1 MSDIKNIFPEEIELS
16 EIVVNKTNQAFEMIK
31 KEDAD
36 YMKKANIKGRKSLK
50 TQAAVIVGVC
60 ILAASSISAAA
71 AIHHYWGRGMN
82 GNLQASDTQ
91 QHLLTDIGIAKV
103 YSEEPDSPS
112 LAVTDNG
119 ITVVPDTVIV
129 DDRFAY
135 MSFHISGYSV
145 ADGEEPGFYMV
156 DIYQGDDP
164 EDDGAWVNMY
174 GGTMYDGIIPD
185 ENGHPVYEDGSPLEF
200 NEDGDIISY
209 YTDSNGD
216 MEYIIQA
223 GIVDP
228 NDSLLGKTIHVELKD
243 LGTYSYVTDSGHRKV
258 EFITKAEGNWNFEII
273 LPSVSSAKDI
283 KVGQEIEGTGFVMES
298 ISISPVSMKVN
309 YSVVEIPEI
318 RDDDNGIPRV
328 KGVVLK
334 DGTRLPYLADGGRS
348 GYTDSTRTN
357 AYFMA
362 GYDRVI
368 DVDEVA
374 ALIVLTSYENEKVE
388 IPISE

>member
-1 MSDIKNIFPEEIELS
+1 MSDRKNIFPEEIELS
-16 EIVVNKTNQAFEMIK
+16 EIVLNKTNHAFELIQQ
-31 KEDAD
+31 EGTD
-36 YMKKANIKGRKSLK
+36 YMKKTNSRGGKLLK
-50 TQAAVIVGVC
+50 KQVVAVAGVC
-60 ILAASSISAAA
+60 ILAVSSISAVAA
-71 AIHHYWGRGMN
+71 VRHYWGRGMN

-91 QHLLTDIGIAKV
+91 QQVLTDIGIAKV

-112 LAVTDNG
+112 LAETDNG
-119 ITVVPDTVIV
+119 ITVAPDTVIV
-129 DDRFAY
+129 DDRFLY

-145 ADGEEPGFYMV
+145 ADGEEPGFDMV

-164 EDDGAWVNMY
+164 EDDSSRINMY

-185 ENGHPVYEDGSPLEF
+185 ENGKPVYEDGSPLKYH
-200 NEDGDIISY
+200 EDGSIISH

-223 GIVDP
+223 GIVDLT
-228 NDSLLGKTIHVELKD
+228 DSLLGKTIHVNFKD
-243 LGTYSYVTDSGHRKV
+243 LGTLSRASFALG
-258 EFITKAEGNWNFEII
+258 AEGKWNFEII
-273 LPSVSSAKDI
+273 LPDVSSAKDI
-283 KVGQEIEGTGFVMES
+283 EVGQRVEGTGFVMES
-298 ISISPVSMKVN
+298 INISPVSMKVN

-334 DGTRLPYLADGGRS
+334 DGTRLPYLTDGGRS
-348 GYTDSTRTN
+348 GYEDSTRTH
-357 AYFMA
+357 AYHIA

-374 ALIVLTSYENEKVE
+374 ALIVLTSSENEKVE
-388 IPISE
+388 IPISQ